1 MSRLSRAP
9 RAPHLRPSMIAVV
22 AGGGAVGTA
31 AREALSL
38 VVPPLGGVPVAILG
52 INLAGAFVLGVL
64 LEALQRR
71 GPDEGG
77 RRLLRLAAGTGF
89 CGGFT
94 TYSTLAVGAAELLRS
109 GPAALGAAYA
119 TGSVLLG
126 TIAAALGIVAGT
138 AIGGR
143 R

>member
-1 MSRLSRAP
+1 
-9 RAPHLRPSMIAVV
+9 MIAVV
-22 AGGGAVGTA
+22 AAGGAVGTA
-31 AREALSL
+31 AREAVSL
-38 VVPPLGGVPVAILG
+38 AVPPAGALPVAILAV
-52 INLAGAFVLGVL
+52 NLVGAFVLGVL

-94 TYSTLAVGAAELLRS
+94 TYSTLAVGAAALLRT
-109 GPAALGAAYA
+109 GPAVLGAAYGA
-119 TGSVLLG
+119 GSVLLG
-126 TIAAALGIVAGT
+126 VAVAWLGILVGT